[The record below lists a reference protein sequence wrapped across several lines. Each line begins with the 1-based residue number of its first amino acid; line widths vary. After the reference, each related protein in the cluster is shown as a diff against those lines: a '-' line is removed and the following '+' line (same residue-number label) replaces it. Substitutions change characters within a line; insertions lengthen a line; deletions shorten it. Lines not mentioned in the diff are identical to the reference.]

1 MTRSITKP
9 AQAVAA
15 GDAAGDWAN
24 ERNGKQLVLVGLTLG
39 LLVLCLRLVD
49 PFLPALV
56 GAITVA
62 VVTHRLWMW
71 LHKRIK
77 ATSVAAGIAVVGV
90 AVTVLLPIIFLVFV
104 AATEIVATV
113 QAWQKEP
120 LTKQLSERLAGY
132 PRVEKLW
139 HQFEANLDLTSLI
152 QQVGQQVQAIGTAIF
167 SGIAYTVVQAALMLF
182 VLYYLYRDEA
192 TALAAARR
200 YTPLSDSET
209 DRLFSRLTDTI
220 HATIFGSVVVAMI
233 QGSLGSLIFWLL
245 GLPGAAVWGVTM
257 GLLAMV
263 PYMGTFVVWAPAAA
277 VLALNGEY
285 TRAGILVA
293 WGMCVIAMIDNLVYP
308 MLVGTRLR
316 QHTVVSFIAV
326 LGGITLFGASG
337 IVLGPLLMTSVFT
350 LLEIWRERAPKAES
364 VLAA

>member
-1 MTRSITKP
+1 MTKP
-9 AQAVAA
+9 AQTVPAN
-15 GDAAGDWAN
+15 DAAADWAN
-24 ERNGKQLVLVGLTLG
+24 KRNGKQLVLVGLTLG
-39 LLVLCLRLVD
+39 LLVLCLKLVS

-62 VVTHRLWMW
+62 VVTHGSWKW
-71 LHKRIK
+71 LHNKVRV
-77 ATSVAAGIAVVGV
+77 TSLAAGIAVAGV

-113 QAWQKEP
+113 QSWQKEP
-120 LTKQLSERLAGY
+120 FTKQLSERLAGY
-132 PRVEKLW
+132 PRLESLW
-139 HQFEANLDLTSLI
+139 HQFEANLDLSALI
-152 QQVGQQVQAIGTAIF
+152 QQVGQQVQAVGTAIF

-182 VLYYLYRDEA
+182 VLYYLYRDET

-200 YTPLSDSET
+200 YAPLSDSET
-209 DRLFSRLTDTI
+209 DRLFGRLADTI
-220 HATIFGSVVVAMI
+220 HATIFGSVVVALI

-245 GLPGAAVWGVTM
+245 GLPGAAVWGVAM

-263 PYMGTFVVWAPAAA
+263 PYMGTFVVWAPAAM

-293 WGMCVIAMIDNLVYP
+293 WGMLVIAMIDNLVYP

-337 IVLGPLLMTSVFT
+337 IVLGPLLVTTVFT
-350 LLEIWRERAPKAES
+350 LLEFWRERIPKSECVS
-364 VLAA
+364 VA